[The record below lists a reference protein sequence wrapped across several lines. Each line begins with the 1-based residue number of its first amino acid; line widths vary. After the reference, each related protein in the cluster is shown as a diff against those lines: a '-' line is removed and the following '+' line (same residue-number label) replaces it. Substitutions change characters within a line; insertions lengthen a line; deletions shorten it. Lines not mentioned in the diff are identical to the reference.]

1 MTQPTLFSEG
11 PRPRRRAAA
20 GPRFTPRELA
30 RLLRLP
36 EPTAEQ
42 DAIISAPVEPLL
54 VVAGAGSGKTETM
67 ASRVVWLVANGYA
80 HPGEIHGQTFTRKAA
95 GELSHRVRTRL
106 GQLGR
111 RLGRD
116 EALAGE
122 PTISTY
128 HAYAAR
134 VVTEHGL
141 RAGYEPSARLLTE
154 AARWQI
160 VDSLVRTYTGEMTG
174 LNRAPGTVT
183 DDVLALSGEL
193 AEHLVGPDDLA
204 AWTGRFFADV
214 QEYPGR
220 VYKDVSDVLRRQQSR
235 LTLLPLVRLY
245 EQRKHDLEAMDFG
258 DQMARAARVARD
270 HPEVG
275 AIERGRFRIVLLD
288 EYQDTSHAQVT
299 MLNNLFGGGHPVTA
313 VGDPCQSIYGWRGA
327 SAGTLER
334 FPEEFRDSAAHPA
347 WVRTLTR
354 SWRNRPE
361 ILRVANTI
369 SAPLRAQVHRLEAA
383 DRTAEAVGGR
393 TVTCALLPTHAE
405 EAAWIADSMLT
416 AWRLV
421 AGLPR
426 APAGEIPLERRP
438 TSAVLVRVRSQIP
451 VIEEALRSRG
461 LPVEVVGLGGL
472 LDTPEVR
479 DVVCTLRVLADP
491 TDGASL
497 LRLLTGARWRIGP
510 RDLVALH
517 RRSRTIAAA
526 RVAASGR
533 TAADPEQVN
542 TDRLDDATLVEA
554 MADLGAPRNYSAE
567 GHRRLQEYGRELAA
581 LRRRLD
587 QPLPDL
593 LADIER
599 TIGLDVEVA
608 VRGWAAG
615 DAGLARAH
623 LDALGEAAT
632 RYIGENESGT
642 VAGFLAFLAAAEEEE
657 RGLEPGQ
664 IDVVEGAVQILTA
677 HAAKGLEWDVVS
689 VAGLCRG
696 VWPGLAR
703 ASDHYLGGIGVLPFP
718 LRGDVSGLPVLDLSD
733 ADDQKDVAAAVTAFG
748 RAWREH
754 DEREERRLAY
764 VAVTRPRRLL
774 LCSGYWWGDGVKRP
788 RGPSVFLDE
797 IRETCAAGAGVVDVW
812 TPEPAPG
819 DTNPSDQLVPTA
831 EWPADPLGLRRPAM
845 AAAADLIRR
854 MIENPDASV
863 AEAFA
868 DLAAA
873 DPEVA
878 ARAGLAADLAGLA
891 GPGEHPGTTDW
902 STPAAVRPTEAP
914 SASPV
919 LPAVLTPE
927 TSGPAALVP
936 DGTEPTAAGPT
947 GVSLPRQAGPDTA
960 PGETAPARPE
970 PQAGLTVTGPA
981 VTGPAVTGPA
991 VTGPGGPA
999 ATVSGTGAAEP
1010 AAGAAEPA
1018 ADGAEPVADRA
1029 DQADRVDGADG
1040 SDRAGL
1046 VAAVEAADRAAEA
1059 GDPDIARWRREAKLL
1074 LAERAERARRDGP
1087 IEVAVPSHLS
1097 VSQLVVL
1104 RKDPQA
1110 LARSLRR
1117 PLPHR
1122 PAPQAR
1128 RGTAFH
1134 AWLEQR
1140 FGAVRLIDIDDLPGA
1155 ADDGAADDEELA
1167 ALQEAFLTGEWA
1179 ERTPIEV
1186 EVPFATTVAGVV
1198 VRGRMDAVFAD
1209 PDGRFDVIDWKTGR
1223 RPSGAEAEA
1232 AAVQLSAYR
1241 IAWASLAGVPV
1252 RKVRAGF
1259 HYVREQVT
1267 VRPADLMEAAELA
1280 ALIEDIPAEAV

>member
-1 MTQPTLFSEG
+1 MTQQTLFAEG
-11 PRPRRRAAA
+11 PPPRRGPRS

-42 DAIISAPVEPLL
+42 EAIIAAPVQPLL

-80 HPGEIHGQTFTRKAA
+80 HPGQILGLTFTRKAA

-106 GQLGR
+106 GQLSR

-116 EALAGE
+116 DALAGE
-122 PTISTY
+122 PTVSTY

-141 RAGYEPSARLLTE
+141 RAGFEPSARLLTE

-160 VDSLVRTYTGEMTG
+160 VDSLVRVYTGEMTG

-183 DDVLALSGEL
+183 DDVLALSAEMS
-193 AEHLVGPDDLA
+193 EHLVGPDDLA

-214 QEYPGR
+214 QEFPGR
-220 VYKDVSDVLRRQQSR
+220 VYKDVSEMLRRQQNR

-245 EQRKHDLEAMDFG
+245 EQRKLDLEAMDFG
-258 DQMARAARVARD
+258 DQMARAALVARD
-270 HPEVG
+270 HPKVG
-275 AIERGRFRIVLLD
+275 EIERGRFRIVLLD
-288 EYQDTSHAQVT
+288 EYQDTSHAQVV

-313 VGDPCQSIYGWRGA
+313 VGDPSQSIYGWRGA

-334 FPEEFRDSAAHPA
+334 FPGEFRDADGHEA
-347 WVRTLTR
+347 WVRTLSR

-361 ILRVANTI
+361 ILRVANAI
-369 SAPLRAQVHRLEAA
+369 SAPLRARAKVTKLEASS
-383 DRTAEAVGGR
+383 RTAEAVGGR
-393 TVTCALLPTHAE
+393 TVACALLPTYAD
-405 EAAWIADSMLT
+405 EAAWIADSMVT

-421 AGLPR
+421 AGMPS
-426 APAGEIPLERRP
+426 ADPGEIPLEGRP

-517 RRSRTIAAA
+517 RRARAIAGARAAA
-526 RVAASGR
+526 AGR
-533 TAADPEQVN
+533 AGDDPEQVVV
-542 TDRLDDATLVEA
+542 DRLDDATLVEA
-554 MADLGAPRNYSAE
+554 MADLGSPQQFSPD
-567 GHRRLQEYGRELAA
+567 GHRRLLSYGRELAA

-615 DAGLARAH
+615 DAGLARGH
-623 LDALGEAAT
+623 LDALAEAAT
-632 RYIGENESGT
+632 RYVTENETGT

-664 IDVVEGAVQILTA
+664 VDVVEGAVQILTA

-689 VAGLCRG
+689 VAGLCKG

-703 ASDHYLGGIGVLPFP
+703 SSDHYLGGIGVLPFP
-718 LRGDVSGLPVLDLSD
+718 LRGDVSGLPDLDLSD
-733 ADDQKDVAAAVTAFG
+733 AVDQKDVAGALSAFA

-797 IRETCAAGAGVVDVW
+797 VRAACADGAGVVAAW
-812 TPEPAPG
+812 APEPAPG
-819 DTNPSDQLVPTA
+819 DPNPSDQVVATA

-854 MIENPDASV
+854 MIENPDASA

-868 DLAAA
+868 DLAAS
-873 DPEVA
+873 DPGVA
-878 ARAGLAADLAGLA
+878 ARAGPGADLVGLA
-891 GPGEHPGTTDW
+891 PFGDDPVSPGW
-902 STPAAVRPTEAP
+902 SLSPTPSPVRDDDRSRPAP
-914 SASPV
+914 SAPA
-919 LPAVLTPE
+919 LPGADD
-927 TSGPAALVP
+927 AP
-936 DGTEPTAAGPT
+936 DAGRAEPDP
-947 GVSLPRQAGPDTA
+947 S
-960 PGETAPARPE
+960 APAR
-970 PQAGLTVTGPA
+970 AGW
-981 VTGPAVTGPA
+981 
-991 VTGPGGPA
+991 
-999 ATVSGTGAAEP
+999 AE
-1010 AAGAAEPA
+1010 
-1018 ADGAEPVADRA
+1018 
-1029 DQADRVDGADG
+1029 
-1040 SDRAGL
+1040 L
-1046 VAAVEAADRAAEA
+1046 VAAAEAVDRAAEA
-1059 GDPDIARWRREAKLL
+1059 EDPDIARWRREARLL
-1074 LAERAERARRDGP
+1074 LAEQEERTRRDGP
-1087 IEVAVPSHLS
+1087 IEVVVPPHLS

-1117 PLPHR
+1117 PLPQR

-1140 FGAVRLIDIDDLPGA
+1140 FGAVRLIDIDELPGA
-1155 ADDGAADDEELA
+1155 ADDGAADDDELA

-1179 ERTPIEV
+1179 DRTPVEV

-1198 VRGRMDAVFAD
+1198 IRGRMDAVYAD

-1267 VRPADLMEAAELA
+1267 VRPADLMDAAELA
-1280 ALIEDIPAEAV
+1280 ALIEEIPTEQH